1 MSANPQPAR
10 LLGIPLGD
18 FGLFSC
24 VLLSLAAGF
33 FAFFGSCFLAI
44 IGLLLVNSL
53 GHQQINYADS
63 YRFIALPTGLLV
75 MVFGFIFFTSVW
87 LRRRLRG
94 AA

>member
-24 VLLSLAAGF
+24 VLLSVAAGF
-33 FAFFGSCFLAI
+33 FAFFGTCFLAI
-44 IGLLLVNSL
+44 MGLLLVNTM

-63 YRFIALPTGLLV
+63 YRYIAFPVGLAV
-75 MVFGFIFFTSVW
+75 MFVGFVFFTAVW
-87 LRRRLRG
+87 LRRRVTG